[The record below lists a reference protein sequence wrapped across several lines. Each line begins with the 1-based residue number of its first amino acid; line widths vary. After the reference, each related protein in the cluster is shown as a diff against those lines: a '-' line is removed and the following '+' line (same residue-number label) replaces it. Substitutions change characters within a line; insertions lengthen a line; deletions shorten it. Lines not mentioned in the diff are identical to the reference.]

1 MKKFL
6 LIISIIS
13 MAAISCA
20 DSNGAGGATESTV
33 SKYIPSMSKKTLTG
47 TPNTQ
52 QSLALSVSSE
62 VANQQASGNVT
73 TGNINEVTTGETGT
87 YNLLERL
94 KETAWVS
101 VESGWDDGRPETEE
115 TYIFF
120 DGNSAMVER
129 EFENGVLDGRDD
141 YSTLKWISDI
151 QVDSGVGSGNTVDG
165 TMPLPVA
172 GTDYSRNA
180 CIVQNMEKGDRDTDY
195 EIYFM
200 TGEGNERVLYVVDGD
215 DQREAFKEFQQL
227 LVDIA
232 NTRVDSD
239 KRFVLAKAAK

>member
-33 SKYIPSMSKKTLTG
+33 NKNIPSMSKQNLAG

-62 VANQQASGNVT
+62 IANQQASGNIT
-73 TGNINEVTTGETGT
+73 TDNVQEVTTGETG

-94 KETAWVS
+94 YDTAWVS

-120 DGNSAMVER
+120 NSNSEMVER
-129 EFENGVLDGRDD
+129 EYENGRLDGTDD
-141 YSTLKWISDI
+141 YSALKWISDI
-151 QVDSGVGSGNTVDG
+151 QVPAGSGNIGNTQ
-165 TMPLPVA
+165 MPLPSQNS
-172 GTDYSRNA
+172 DYSRNA
-180 CIVQNMEKGDRDTDY
+180 CIVQNTEKGERDTEY

-215 DQREAFKEFQQL
+215 NKAEAFKEFQQL
-227 LVDIA
+227 LVSIA
-232 NTRVDSD
+232 NGIVDSD
-239 KRFVLAKAAK
+239 NRYVLAKAAK

>member
-33 SKYIPSMSKKTLTG
+33 SKYIPSMSKQTLEG

-62 VANQQASGNVT
+62 VANQQASGNIT

-101 VESGWDDGRPETEE
+101 VESGWDDGQPETEE

-141 YSTLKWISDI
+141 YSTLKWIEDI
-151 QVDSGVGSGNTVDG
+151 QVDANVGAGNTVEG

-172 GTDYSRNA
+172 GTDNSRNA
-180 CIVQNMEKGDRDTDY
+180 CMVQNMEKGDRDTDY

-200 TGEGNERVLYVVDGD
+200 TGEGNDRVLYVVDGD
-215 DQREAFKEFQQL
+215 NKTEAVNEFKEL
-227 LVDIA
+227 LAGLA
-232 NTRVDSD
+232 NGRQYIDN
-239 KRFVLAKAAK
+239 RFVLAKAAK